1 MQVICLLTTLLA
13 SVASA
18 HFVLTSP
25 LSRGSDQSKGTAAPC
40 GGFDAVGARSNL
52 AFASDLTVNVLDPD
66 SRVVVRYGVGD
77 APSKFPFVLRTH
89 NYTTA
94 GNYSLALDMA
104 KIAGRTDFGTLPLG
118 TIQVIVTSSNGVMY
132 QCADVSVSAST
143 PPTPATPAT
152 PSGSA
157 TPPHASG
164 APPAVNGTTP
174 PKSSNGARGGVVG
187 LAAIATQLM
196 VVLPL
201 ALLL

>member
-1 MQVICLLTTLLA
+1 MPITTLKGD
-13 SVASA
+13 A
-18 HFVLTSP
+18 HQLTIISTH
-25 LSRGSDQSKGTAAPC
+25 LEGTAAPC

-118 TIQVIVTSSNGVMY
+118 TIQMSAY
-132 QCADVSVSAST
+132 QPLH
-143 PPTPATPAT
+143 PPTPAT